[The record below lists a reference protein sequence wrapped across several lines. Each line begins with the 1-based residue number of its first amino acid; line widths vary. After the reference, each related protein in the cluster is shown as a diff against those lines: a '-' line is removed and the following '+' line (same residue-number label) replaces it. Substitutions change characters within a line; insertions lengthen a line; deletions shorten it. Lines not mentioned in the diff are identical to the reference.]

1 MIFNENEIDS
11 IRKLAACFEEGQT
24 RRMTREWAKEQLG
37 LDDTGYDTIMRTME
51 KIGAIEK
58 VEGSTRSGYATT
70 FCISPNAVQL
80 ARQIAAQHQ
89 QAQVPPDIVAQFKQ
103 RLHRNPKTAIIVII
117 ALGLAIFIPLLNILF
132 EVLPKIYHLINRIF

>member
-1 MIFNENEIDS
+1 MIFSENEIDS

-58 VEGSTRSGYATT
+58 VDGSTRSGYATT
-70 FCISPNAVQL
+70 FCISPYAVQL
-80 ARQIAAQHQ
+80 ARQIAAQQQ
-89 QAQVPPDIVAQFKQ
+89 QAQVPPDIVDQFKQ

-117 ALGLAIFIPLLNILF
+117 ALGLAIFIPLLNSGIELVQKLITLF
-132 EVLPKIYHLINRIF
+132 SK